1 MNQKTPLCFDD
12 IKSVVDTY
20 VGDIRAKQINREKA
34 WEICYSQ
41 FYHARQQNSCDYDY
55 LSLHL
60 SSYLACW
67 GMFRN
72 SFLLNTNYKIHIE
85 PVSLIMQSEYDSLCG
100 IRCSDYAGEMSKLEK
115 LIVGLKDIYTSSRE
129 EIYEIAERKIPYCD
143 ISDTLVSKV
152 LLGTLACVPAYDRY
166 GVTGMSIDKIS
177 PIKLSI
183 ESIKSIIRCFENT
196 EFDKLE
202 VSYADESVKIPY
214 PQMKIV
220 DMYYFAKGNQ
230 KEHNKELMK
239 AL

>member
-1 MNQKTPLCFDD
+1 MSQRTLLCFDD
-12 IKSVVDTY
+12 VKSAVEKYTEDN
-20 VGDIRAKQINREKA
+20 IAKHADREKA

-41 FYHARQQNSCDYDY
+41 FYFARQMKSYDYDY

-60 SSYLACW
+60 SSYLASW

-72 SFLLNTNYKIHIE
+72 SFLLNTNYKIHTKA
-85 PVSLIMQSEYDSLCG
+85 VKLIMQREYDSLCG
-100 IRCSDYAGEMSKLEK
+100 IRCADYAGEMDKLKK
-115 LIVGLKDIYTSSRE
+115 LIDDLKDYYTRSRNDIYKLDDKNTN
-129 EIYEIAERKIPYCD
+129 CD

-166 GVTGMSIDKIS
+166 GVNGMSIDKIS

-183 ESIKSIIRCFENT
+183 ESIESIIGRFENI

-202 VSYADESVKIPY
+202 VSYADESVKTPY

-220 DMYYFAKGNQ
+220 DMYYFAKGYQ
-230 KEHNKELMK
+230 KEHNKELVK